1 MAIDFILFKLQAQN
15 VHNFLKKISI
25 YLLIEEKATEASQIN
40 SDMIGI
46 QTVVCTTKVVAWISN
61 LMKNAIS

>member
-1 MAIDFILFKLQAQN
+1 MYTIFK
-15 VHNFLKKISI
+15 KKISI

-46 QTVVCTTKVVAWISN
+46 QTVVCTTKIVAWISD

>member
-15 VHNFLKKISI
+15 VHNFKKKKSI
-25 YLLIEEKATEASQIN
+25 YLLTEASQIN